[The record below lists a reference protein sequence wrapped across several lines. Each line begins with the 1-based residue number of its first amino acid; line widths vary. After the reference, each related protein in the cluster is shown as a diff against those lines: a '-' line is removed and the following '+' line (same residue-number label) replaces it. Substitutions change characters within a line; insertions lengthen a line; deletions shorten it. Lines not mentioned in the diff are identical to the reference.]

1 MANQRFSIESARH
14 GHSHLWERVLSRR
27 QLIKTAGSVG
37 LVLGSGVGFPALAHD
52 GRGRRRGEAQ
62 RCVSPLP
69 IPHVTTPPGAHFFF
83 PGPVTGVDF
92 PTTDPTGAH
101 PGGRDPSTITN
112 FKGFIGQVDLDF
124 SGTGTNTRTGETATF
139 NFHTDT
145 RFMKGKFIGSDERR
159 HRGAFAFI

>member
-1 MANQRFSIESARH
+1 
-14 GHSHLWERVLSRR
+14 
-27 QLIKTAGSVG
+27 
-37 LVLGSGVGFPALAHD
+37 
-52 GRGRRRGEAQ
+52 
-62 RCVSPLP
+62 
-69 IPHVTTPPGAHFFF
+69 
-83 PGPVTGVDF
+83 VDF
-92 PTTDPTGAH
+92 PTTDSTGAH

-124 SGTGTNTRTGETATF
+124 SGTGTNTRTGESATF